1 MRTSV
6 FAIALIFLCSCS
18 NVPKPASYPLS
29 YQQKMQA
36 VHHWDV
42 LADDVAKEVKLALRK
57 EKEKDPTLCDKPI
70 YLEPRKA
77 SLFGKVFD
85 TLLITQ
91 LVNQKGPTKHESK
104 QKIKLT
110 TKNESKQKIKLT
122 KNENNSLKLKYET
135 QMVKHCSNRH
145 TSPLYPGEA
154 LLLTALGHGVYKAFS
169 ANSDALGLFA
179 AAGAV
184 EVINGLEH
192 DWNWNMP
199 HYEIV
204 ITTELTEDDRVIDRR
219 SNIYYINDA
228 DFWHYANS
236 WHNWGGEEEK
246 LPIKK
251 YTCVS
256 E

>member
-1 MRTSV
+1 
-6 FAIALIFLCSCS
+6 
-18 NVPKPASYPLS
+18 
-29 YQQKMQA
+29 MQA
-36 VHHWDV
+36 AHHWDV
-42 LADDVAKEVKLALRK
+42 LANDVAKDVKRTLQ
-57 EKEKDPTLCDKPI
+57 EKGKKYPELLGKPI
-70 YLEPRKA
+70 YLEPNKA
-77 SLFGKVFD
+77 SLFGKVFE

-91 LVNQKGPTKHESK
+91 LFNLKGPEKNESN
-104 QKIKLT
+104 QKIKFT
-110 TKNESKQKIKLT
+110 MKNEKDF
-122 KNENNSLKLKYET
+122 LKLKYGT
-135 QMVKHCSNRH
+135 QIVKHCSNRH

-192 DWNWNMP
+192 DWTVP
-199 HYEIV
+199 HHEIV
-204 ITTELTEDDRVIDRR
+204 ITTELTKPNNDDVNNDTVIART

-236 WHNWGGEEEK
+236 WHNWGEEEEM
-246 LPIKK
+246 PIKK
-251 YTCVS
+251 YSCVS

>member
-1 MRTSV
+1 MKTSV

-29 YQQKMQA
+29 YQHKMQA
-36 VHHWDV
+36 AHHWDV
-42 LADDVAKEVKLALRK
+42 LAEDVAKDVKLALQ
-57 EKEKDPTLCDKPI
+57 DPDALSGEQIDLGPI
-70 YLEPRKA
+70 YLEQNKA

-91 LVNQKGPTKHESK
+91 LVNQKIE
-104 QKIKLT
+104 LA
-110 TKNESKQKIKLT
+110 KNKS
-122 KNENNSLKLKYET
+122 NSLKLKYGT
-135 QMVKHCSNRH
+135 QIVKHCRNRH

-154 LLLTALGHGVYKAFS
+154 LLLTVLGHGIYKAFS

-192 DWNWNMP
+192 DWTVP
-199 HYEIV
+199 HHEIV
-204 ITTELTEDDRVIDRR
+204 ITTELTRNDSVIART

-236 WHNWGGEEEK
+236 WHNWGEEEE

-251 YTCVS
+251 YKS
-256 E
+256 ANK

>member
-1 MRTSV
+1 
-6 FAIALIFLCSCS
+6 
-18 NVPKPASYPLS
+18 
-29 YQQKMQA
+29 MQA
-36 VHHWDV
+36 AHHWDV
-42 LADDVAKEVKLALRK
+42 LANDVAKDVKLALQEE
-57 EKEKDPTLCDKPI
+57 EKKDPTLRDEQI
-70 YLEPRKA
+70 YLEPNKA

-91 LVNQKGPTKHESK
+91 LFNQG
-104 QKIKLT
+104 IGLA
-110 TKNESKQKIKLT
+110 KNES
-122 KNENNSLKLKYET
+122 NSLKLKYGT

-192 DWNWNMP
+192 DWTVP
-199 HYEIV
+199 HHEIV
-204 ITTELTEDDRVIDRR
+204 ITTELTTNDTANDTANDTVIART

-236 WHNWGGEEEK
+236 WHNWGEEEEK

-251 YTCVS
+251 YSCVS

>member
-1 MRTSV
+1 MRTIL
-6 FAIALIFLCSCS
+6 FAIILLFLCSCS
-18 NVPKPASYPLS
+18 NVPKSASYRVTT
-29 YQQKMQA
+29 QQKMQA
-36 VHHWDV
+36 AHHWDV
-42 LADDVAKEVKLALRK
+42 LADDVAKDVKLALQK
-57 EKEKDPTLCDKPI
+57 EKEKDPTLCDKQI
-70 YLEPRKA
+70 YVEPHKG

-91 LVNQKGPTKHESK
+91 LSNQKIG
-104 QKIKLT
+104 
-110 TKNESKQKIKLT
+110 LT
-122 KNENNSLKLKYET
+122 KKESNSLKLKYGT
-135 QMVKHCSNRH
+135 QKVKHRSKRH

-204 ITTELTEDDRVIDRR
+204 ITTELTKPNGTVIHRK

-228 DFWHYANS
+228 DSWHYANS
-236 WHNWGGEEEK
+236 WHNWGEEEK
-246 LPIKK
+246 KELPIKK
-251 YTCVS
+251 YSCVS